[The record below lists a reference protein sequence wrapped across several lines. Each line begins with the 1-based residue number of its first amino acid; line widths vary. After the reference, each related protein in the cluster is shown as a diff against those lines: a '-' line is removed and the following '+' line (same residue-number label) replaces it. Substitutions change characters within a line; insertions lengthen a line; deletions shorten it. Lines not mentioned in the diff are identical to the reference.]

1 MISLTDLPSLNATLN
16 GMSFVLLTIG
26 YYFIKNSNEKAHK
39 TMMLSAL
46 SISVLFL
53 VSYLTYH
60 LNVGSVRYTKQGW
73 VRPVYFTILSTHTIL
88 AMSLVP
94 MVSVTLIR
102 ALKERFD
109 KHRRIARWTLP
120 IWIYV
125 SITGVVVYL
134 MLYQL

>member
-1 MISLTDLPSLNATLN
+1 MISITDLPALNATFN
-16 GMSFVLLTIG
+16 GISFVLLTIG
-26 YYFIKNSNEKAHK
+26 YFFIRNSKRKAHK
-39 TMMLSAL
+39 TLMLSAL
-46 SISVLFL
+46 SVSILFL

-60 LNVGSVRYTKQGW
+60 FNVGSVRYTKQGW

-88 AMSLVP
+88 AISLVP
-94 MVSVTLIR
+94 MVGVTLIR

>member
-1 MISLTDLPSLNATLN
+1 MISLTDLPAVNATLN
-16 GMSFVLLTIG
+16 AMSFILLTIG

-39 TMMLSAL
+39 TLMLSAL
-46 SISVLFL
+46 SVSILFL

-60 LNVGSVRYTKQGW
+60 FNVGSVRYTKQGW

-88 AMSLVP
+88 AIILVP
-94 MVSVTLIR
+94 MVTVTLIR

-109 KHRRIARWTLP
+109 RHRRIAKWTLP
-120 IWIYV
+120 VWMYV
-125 SITGVVVYL
+125 SITGVVVYM